1 MALSGLAI
9 AGIILIVIGIIMA
22 IIGIILL
29 IVENTTTTS
38 WYVWFLVLGGILL
51 GIIGGVILAIALSE
65 PTIKAIIPI
74 PGCPIPQPI
83 CPVPQPICPIPQPTC
98 PLIQPVIKPT
108 CPYANYTAPQVFSP
122 PVFTPMVKPQVPLVP
137 SPIYSQR
144 VEQLGDET
152 FDPDP
157 VTSVIDKPPTTL
169 RRTVNGPYGP
179 SGENI
184 DVTGIHKIPG
194 QRTYVTRDIPE
205 HPVTSN
211 ITEF

>member
-9 AGIILIVIGIIMA
+9 AGIIVIIIGIIMA

-29 IVENTTTTS
+29 IVENTTTIS
-38 WYVWFLVLGGILL
+38 WYVWFLVIGGILL
-51 GIIGGVILAIALSE
+51 GIIGGIMLAIALSE
-65 PTIKAIIPI
+65 STVPVYKPT
-74 PGCPIPQPI
+74 CPIPQPL
-83 CPVPQPICPIPQPTC
+83 CPIPQPPIVRPSC
-98 PLIQPVIKPT
+98 PYTPQPIVQPT
-108 CPYANYTAPQVFSP
+108 CPYQNYSP
-122 PVFTPMVKPQVPLVP
+122 PVITPYVKPQVPLVP

-157 VTSVIDKPPTTL
+157 VTSVIDTPPTTL

-184 DVTGIHKIPG
+184 DVTGVHKIPG

-211 ITEF
+211 LTEF

>member
-9 AGIILIVIGIIMA
+9 AGIILIIIGIIMA

-29 IVENTTTTS
+29 IVENTATIS
-38 WYVWFLVLGGILL
+38 WYVWFLIIGGIIL
-51 GIIGGVILAIALSE
+51 GIIGGILLAVALSE
-65 PTIKAIIPI
+65 PSRPM
-74 PGCPIPQPI
+74 CPIPQPV
-83 CPVPQPICPIPQPTC
+83 CPLIQPTC
-98 PLIQPVIKPT
+98 PLIQPPMVKPT
-108 CPYANYTAPQVFSP
+108 CPYTNQSYVAPQVFNP
-122 PVFTPMVKPQVPLVP
+122 PVFTPVVRPQVPLAP

-144 VEQLGDET
+144 TEQLGDET

-157 VTSVIDKPPTTL
+157 VTSVIDRPPTTL

-179 SGENI
+179 AGENI
-184 DVTGIHKIPG
+184 DVTGVHKIPG

-205 HPVTSN
+205 HPVVSN

>member
-51 GIIGGVILAIALSE
+51 GIIGGVLLAIALSE
-65 PTIKAIIPI
+65 PTIKAIIPM
-74 PGCPIPQPI
+74 PGCPIPQPV
-83 CPVPQPICPIPQPTC
+83 CPVPIQTCPMPLQPT
-98 PLIQPVIKPT
+98 IKPT
-108 CPYANYTAPQVFSP
+108 CPYQNYTAPQVFSP
-122 PVFTPMVKPQVPLVP
+122 PVFTPMVKPQIPLAPTHV
-137 SPIYSQR
+137 YSQR

-184 DVTGIHKIPG
+184 DVTGVHKIPG
-194 QRTYVTRDIPE
+194 QRTYVTRNIPE
-205 HPVTSN
+205 HPVTSD

>member
-1 MALSGLAI
+1 MALSWLAI
-9 AGIILIVIGIIMA
+9 AGIIIIIIGIIMA

-29 IVENTTTTS
+29 IVENTSTIS
-38 WYVWFLVLGGILL
+38 WYVWFLVIGGILL
-51 GIIGGVILAIALSE
+51 GIIGGIMLAIGLSE
-65 PTIKAIIPI
+65 PTVTKPM
-74 PGCPIPQPI
+74 CPQ
-83 CPVPQPICPIPQPTC
+83 PQPTC
-98 PLIQPVIKPT
+98 LQPPMVKPT
-108 CPYANYTAPQVFSP
+108 CPYAPQPMVQPTCPYQNYSP
-122 PVFTPMVKPQVPLVP
+122 PVITPYVKPQVPLVP

-144 VEQLGDET
+144 VEQLGEET

-157 VTSVIDKPPTTL
+157 VTSVIDTPPTTL

-184 DVTGIHKIPG
+184 DVTGVHKIPG

>member
-1 MALSGLAI
+1 MALSWLAI
-9 AGIILIVIGIIMA
+9 AGIIIIIIGIIMA

-29 IVENTTTTS
+29 IVENTSTIS
-38 WYVWFLVLGGILL
+38 WYVWFLVIGGILL
-51 GIIGGVILAIALSE
+51 GIIGGIMLAIGLSE
-65 PTIKAIIPI
+65 PTVVKSM
-74 PGCPIPQPI
+74 
-83 CPVPQPICPIPQPTC
+83 CPVPQPTCPQP
-98 PLIQPVIKPT
+98 PMVKPT
-108 CPYANYTAPQVFSP
+108 CPYAPQPIVQPTCPFQNYSP
-122 PVFTPMVKPQVPLVP
+122 PVITPYVKPQVPLVP

-144 VEQLGDET
+144 VEQLGEET

-157 VTSVIDKPPTTL
+157 VTSVIDTPPTTL

-184 DVTGIHKIPG
+184 DVTGVHKIPG